1 MEREQANLEFKR
13 QYIEDIKYTVVAFA
27 NSEGGRLLVGVEDD
41 GSVCGVSDPDETM
54 LRIMNTVRDSIRPD
68 ITLFTRCETIEM
80 DGRCVVELT
89 VQRGTSRPYYLS
101 GKGIRPEGV
110 YVRQGAASVPAS
122 ETAILNMISETSGAC
137 YEEAVSL
144 KQDLTFKKAEAYF
157 RQKKVAFGE
166 AQKRSL
172 GLINS
177 DGIYTNLAL
186 LLSDQCVHSVK
197 LAVFDGSAKT
207 VFRDRMEATGSLFE
221 QIHQSF
227 EFISR
232 HNRLHSSFDGLERI
246 DERDY
251 PIEAIRESL
260 LNAFIHRKYDIGGAT
275 LVSMFDDRLEFVTL
289 GGLAPGI
296 QQDDL
301 GLGVSVLRN
310 RNLANVFYRLH
321 LIEAYGTGLMKIHEC
336 YAEASV
342 KPKIEISSNAFKI
355 TLPNLHFRQ
364 PSANLPDAEETEC
377 LTERILALFQ
387 NKEALSRKEIE
398 SMLDISQ
405 TSAINALRALL
416 DQGRI
421 IRRGTGK
428 NTRYVRG

>member
-1 MEREQANLEFKR
+1 MLERR
-13 QYIEDIKYTVVAFA
+13 
-27 NSEGGRLLVGVEDD
+27 
-41 GSVCGVSDPDETM
+41 GSY
-54 LRIMNTVRDSIRPD
+54 
-68 ITLFTRCETIEM
+68 
-80 DGRCVVELT
+80 
-89 VQRGTSRPYYLS
+89 GT
-101 GKGIRPEGV
+101 
-110 YVRQGAASVPAS
+110 
-122 ETAILNMISETSGAC
+122 
-137 YEEAVSL
+137 
-144 KQDLTFKKAEAYF
+144 
-157 RQKKVAFGE
+157 
-166 AQKRSL
+166 
-172 GLINS
+172 
-177 DGIYTNLAL
+177 
-186 LLSDQCVHSVK
+186 
-197 LAVFDGSAKT
+197 
-207 VFRDRMEATGSLFE
+207 
-221 QIHQSF
+221 
-227 EFISR
+227 

-355 TLPNLHFRQ
+355 SLPNLHFRQ
-364 PSANLPDAEETEC
+364 QVQLIASASHERVSEVDLSA
-377 LTERILALFQ
+377 RILSLFQ
-387 NKEALSRKEIE
+387 KRDALSRKDIE
-398 SMLDISQ
+398 TALQISQ

-421 IRRGTGK
+421 IRRGMGK

>member
-1 MEREQANLEFKR
+1 MLEWR
-13 QYIEDIKYTVVAFA
+13 
-27 NSEGGRLLVGVEDD
+27 
-41 GSVCGVSDPDETM
+41 GSY
-54 LRIMNTVRDSIRPD
+54 
-68 ITLFTRCETIEM
+68 
-80 DGRCVVELT
+80 
-89 VQRGTSRPYYLS
+89 GT
-101 GKGIRPEGV
+101 
-110 YVRQGAASVPAS
+110 
-122 ETAILNMISETSGAC
+122 
-137 YEEAVSL
+137 
-144 KQDLTFKKAEAYF
+144 
-157 RQKKVAFGE
+157 
-166 AQKRSL
+166 
-172 GLINS
+172 
-177 DGIYTNLAL
+177 
-186 LLSDQCVHSVK
+186 
-197 LAVFDGSAKT
+197 
-207 VFRDRMEATGSLFE
+207 
-221 QIHQSF
+221 
-227 EFISR
+227 

-260 LNAFIHRKYDIGGAT
+260 LNAFIHRKYDIAGAT
-275 LVSMFDDRLEFVTL
+275 LVSMFEDRLEFVTL

-342 KPKIEISSNAFKI
+342 KPKIDISSNAFKI
-355 TLPNLHFRQ
+355 SLPNLHFRQ

-421 IRRGTGK
+421 IRRGMGK

>member
-1 MEREQANLEFKR
+1 
-13 QYIEDIKYTVVAFA
+13 
-27 NSEGGRLLVGVEDD
+27 
-41 GSVCGVSDPDETM
+41 
-54 LRIMNTVRDSIRPD
+54 
-68 ITLFTRCETIEM
+68 
-80 DGRCVVELT
+80 
-89 VQRGTSRPYYLS
+89 
-101 GKGIRPEGV
+101 
-110 YVRQGAASVPAS
+110 
-122 ETAILNMISETSGAC
+122 MISETSGAC

-144 KQDLTFKKAEAYF
+144 KQELTFKKAEAYF

-355 TLPNLHFRQ
+355 SLPNLHFRQ

-421 IRRGTGK
+421 IRRGMGK
-428 NTRYVRG
+428 STRYVRG